1 MKHVYINHQSI
12 CTAKLYLPVE
22 KNVQCQQKQQWNKIV
37 NLFKITN
44 KVTWIEVGQV
54 NLLFNFEKVWCLH
67 LLFWAK
73 WELFMYCLTLLILVS
88 TKRSHVLTKTCSFQL
103 EVFWLICV
111 LFVDTRHRRIKNKNT
126 AMTSTKLTIN
136 TSEFKFLQNRRPGCF
151 IVNFGHINTCPI
163 PV

>member
-1 MKHVYINHQSI
+1 MKQVYINHQSI

-67 LLFWAK
+67 RLFWAK

-88 TKRSHVLTKTCSFQL
+88 TKRSHVLKQAKSWKMQVCSSRCELLVDAKVKSLWTSYWCLRFL
-103 EVFWLICV
+103 E
-111 LFVDTRHRRIKNKNT
+111 T
-126 AMTSTKLTIN
+126 
-136 TSEFKFLQNRRPGCF
+136 LQNLITDGALPLKPYQKWT
-151 IVNFGHINTCPI
+151 VW
-163 PV
+163 